1 MSMQDTLA
9 DMFTR
14 IRNAQMAKKAKVDIP
29 SSTQKVAIAKVLQDE
44 GYVAGYQVGGEE
56 AKPVL
61 TIELKYY
68 EGRPVIDTIKRVSTP
83 GLRVYRAANEIP
95 KVKGGLGVMIVSTN
109 QGFMTDRA
117 ARKANVGGE
126 LVCEVS

>member
-14 IRNAQMAKKAKVDIP
+14 IRNAQMAKKVQVEIPASKAKE
-29 SSTQKVAIAKVLQDE
+29 AIAKVLLDE
-44 GYVAGYQVGGEE
+44 GYIAGYKVSDEK
-56 AKPVL
+56 KPVM
-61 TIELKYY
+61 TVDLKYF
-68 EGRPVIDTIKRVSTP
+68 EGKPVIEKIARVSRP
-83 GLRVYRAANEIP
+83 GLRVYKNANEIP

-109 QGFMTDRA
+109 QGIISDRA

-126 LVCEVS
+126 LICEVS

>member
-14 IRNAQMAKKAKVDIP
+14 IRNAQMAKKVQVEIPASKAKE
-29 SSTQKVAIAKVLQDE
+29 AIAKVLLSE
-44 GYVAGYQVGGEE
+44 GYIAGYKISEE
-56 AKPVL
+56 IKPVM
-61 TIELKYY
+61 TVDLKYF
-68 EGRPVIDTIKRVSTP
+68 EGKPVIEKIARVSRP
-83 GLRVYRAANEIP
+83 GLRVYKNANEIP

-109 QGFMTDRA
+109 QGIISDRA

-126 LVCEVS
+126 LICEVS

>member
-14 IRNAQMAKKAKVDIP
+14 IRNAQMAKKVQVEIPASKAKE
-29 SSTQKVAIAKVLQDE
+29 AIAKVLLDE
-44 GYVAGYQVGGEE
+44 GYIAGYKVSDEK
-56 AKPVL
+56 KPVM
-61 TIELKYY
+61 TVDLKYF
-68 EGRPVIDTIKRVSTP
+68 EGKPVIDKIARVSRP
-83 GLRVYRAANEIP
+83 GLRVYKNANEIP

-109 QGFMTDRA
+109 QGIISDRA

-126 LVCEVS
+126 LICEVS